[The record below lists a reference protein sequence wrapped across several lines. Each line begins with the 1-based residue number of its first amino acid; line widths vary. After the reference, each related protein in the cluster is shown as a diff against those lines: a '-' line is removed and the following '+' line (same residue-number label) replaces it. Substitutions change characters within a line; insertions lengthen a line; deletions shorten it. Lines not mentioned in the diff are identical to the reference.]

1 MTLREQWL
9 AGVDLGGTSTKL
21 AFISQSG
28 EIIDKWQIST
38 DVNNK
43 GKNIIK
49 NIADSLD
56 NALTM
61 LGKTKDDLAG
71 IGMGVPGPVDYTNG
85 VVYQSVNIG
94 WPDYYPVKELLE
106 KDSALPVFIDND
118 ANCAA
123 LGEMWKGSGVGARN
137 LILVTLGTGVGG
149 GVIIEERIVQGVTG
163 AAGEIGHIT
172 CIPEGGARCNC
183 GKTGCLET
191 IASATGVVRLA
202 NEKLKAIHELGN
214 STLLVTKENDP
225 ITAKAVFDGARAG
238 DFLCLEVIEEVS
250 LYLGMALANLG
261 CTINPEKLVIGGGV
275 SKAGDILLDKV
286 QEYFERFAFPR
297 VRLSTKLALA
307 SLGNDAGVIG
317 AARLVKNSL
326 AE

>member
-1 MTLREQWL
+1 MTLKQQWL

-28 EIIDKWQIST
+28 EIIDKWQIVTNVS
-38 DVNNK
+38 NN
-43 GKNIIK
+43 GKDIIK
-49 NIADSLD
+49 NITDSLD
-56 NALTM
+56 HALTR

-71 IGMGVPGPVDYTNG
+71 IGMGVPGPVNYTTG

-94 WPDYYPVKELLE
+94 WHDHYPVKDLLE
-106 KDSALPVFIDND
+106 KASGLPVFIDND

-123 LGEMWKGSGVGARN
+123 LGEMWKGSGAGTKN

-149 GVIIEERIVQGVTG
+149 GVIVEERIVQGVSG

-202 NEKLKAIHELGN
+202 NEKLKANHELG
-214 STLLVTKENDP
+214 SCTLLTTKDNTP
-225 ITAKAVFDGARAG
+225 ITAKTVFDGARAG
-238 DFLCLEVIEEVS
+238 DSLCLEVIEEVS

-261 CTINPEKLVIGGGV
+261 STLNPEKIVIGGGV
-275 SKAGDILLDKV
+275 AKAGDILINKV

-297 VRLSTKLALA
+297 VKLSTKLALA

-326 AE
+326 PQ